1 MLSCSETSL
10 HGTRFLLAGLVP
22 TSGMTIS
29 WTGLAKGNIETAAIS
44 ISNNDSDE
52 NPYQLTLNGEGSTIS
67 VPEMNLKQAATDIPD
82 SGSYN
87 FDSQA
92 VGSDTD
98 VIFTIENTGTADLAL
113 TTPLTIE
120 GVDANQF
127 NIQADPAS
135 TVQPGETT
143 TFTVRFSPTSGDAKT
158 AMISISNN
166 DSIGHL

>member
-1 MLSCSETSL
+1 MGQKSCQNK
-10 HGTRFLLAGLVP
+10 P
-22 TSGMTIS
+22 
-29 WTGLAKGNIETAAIS
+29 K
-44 ISNNDSDE
+44 SDD
-52 NPYQLTLNGEGSTIS
+52 Y
-67 VPEMNLKQAATDIPD
+67 TDIPD

-98 VIFTIENTGTADLAL
+98 VIFTIENTGTADLTL